1 MARIAA
7 DQAGGDNVCAFLDM
21 IAWSEIGT
29 ALLARSDDG
38 YNVLV
43 GSTAAKPLLFT
54 SYATHPMVHNA
65 AMNSDAAG
73 RYQFLGRY
81 WPAYQKQLELRDFG
95 PVSQDEWA
103 IQLIRECRAMGDV
116 QAGRLSVAIAKCNSR
131 WASFPGSPYGQ
142 HTNEISAMQR
152 AYLAAGGKF
161 GIA

>member
-7 DQAGGDNVCAFLDM
+7 EAAGGDNVCAFLDM
-21 IAWSEIGT
+21 TAWSEIGT

-43 GSTAAKPLLFT
+43 GSTPAKPLLFK
-54 SYATHPMVHNA
+54 SYATHPMVRNA

-81 WPAYQKQLELRDFG
+81 WPAYQDQLSLPDFG
-95 PVSQDEWA
+95 PLSQDIWA
-103 IQLIRECRAMGDV
+103 IQLIRECRALDDIK
-116 QAGRLSVAIAKCNSR
+116 AGQLSRAIAKCNSR
-131 WASFPGSPYGQ
+131 WASFTGSPYGQ
-142 HTNEISAMQR
+142 HTNTIQSLQR

-161 GIA
+161 EAA